1 MSYIVEQKAWNFSSD
16 GVGLRPIANL
26 LVKMVLT
33 VSKRIE
39 EILEVID
46 EVYKAAPKE
55 KGIFPYAVCE

>member
-39 EILEVID
+39 EILEVLMKSIRQ
-46 EVYKAAPKE
+46 PLRI